1 MGLLSD
7 RPVLIRVVAV
17 EIPVPDRLD
26 SPRRAYQRLETPAIF
41 GGQFLRCIQQLFNSP
56 QNDIFGFVED
66 VISFSGQ
73 LHVFTPFR
81 LLLCPPNSSERPGS
95 CAGPLCRCQLL
106 LGDHTVDVRPGQ
118 CREHRPLV
126 LWHAKVQDQIRHTR
140 FRFLSPLRPCQP

>member
-17 EIPVPDRLD
+17 EASVADRLD
-26 SPRRAYQRLETPAIF
+26 SPRRAYQRLEVPAIF

-81 LLLCPPNSSERPGS
+81 YF
-95 CAGPLCRCQLL
+95 RC
-106 LGDHTVDVRPGQ
+106 
-118 CREHRPLV
+118 EHNN
-126 LWHAKVQDQIRHTR
+126 TR
-140 FRFLSPLRPCQP
+140 RGICKHIFSPFC

>member
-1 MGLLSD
+1 MLTIFNLHFPILEHAYLPPLRLWCWGGFRL
-7 RPVLIRVVAV
+7 PVRVVAV

-26 SPRRAYQRLETPAIF
+26 SPRRAYQRLEVPAIF

-81 LLLCPPNSSERPGS
+81 LLTL
-95 CAGPLCRCQLL
+95 A
-106 LGDHTVDVRPGQ
+106 
-118 CREHRPLV
+118 
-126 LWHAKVQDQIRHTR
+126 
-140 FRFLSPLRPCQP
+140 

>member
-17 EIPVPDRLD
+17 EIPASDRLD
-26 SPRRAYQRLETPAIF
+26 SPRRAYQRLEIPAIF

-81 LLLCPPNSSERPGS
+81 CCLSLLPSAILIPGGGLTPPGIYRKESICYG
-95 CAGPLCRCQLL
+95 
-106 LGDHTVDVRPGQ
+106 
-118 CREHRPLV
+118 
-126 LWHAKVQDQIRHTR
+126 
-140 FRFLSPLRPCQP
+140 

>member
-17 EIPVPDRLD
+17 EIPASDRLD
-26 SPRRAYQRLETPAIF
+26 SPRRAYQRLEIPAIF
-41 GGQFLRCIQQLFNSP
+41 GGQFLWCIQQLFNSP

-81 LLLCPPNSSERPGS
+81 LLLRTCIPRHPP
-95 CAGPLCRCQLL
+95 
-106 LGDHTVDVRPGQ
+106 V
-118 CREHRPLV
+118 
-126 LWHAKVQDQIRHTR
+126 
-140 FRFLSPLRPCQP
+140 